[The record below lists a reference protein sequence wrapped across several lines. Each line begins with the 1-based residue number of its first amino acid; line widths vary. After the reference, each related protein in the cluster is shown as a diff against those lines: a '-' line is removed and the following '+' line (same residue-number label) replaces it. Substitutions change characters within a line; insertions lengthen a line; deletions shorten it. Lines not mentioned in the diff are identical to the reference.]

1 MRYRLSRR
9 AEQDLIEILQASLRH
24 FGARQTD
31 RYQQG
36 FENAFSLIAAFPGM
50 ARERRE
56 LNPPARVHPCGAHLV
71 LYIVDEQ
78 GILIVRLRHGRED
91 WMQVTPEDG

>member
-9 AEQDLIEILQASLRH
+9 AEQDLIEILEASLRR
-24 FGARQTD
+24 FGPRQTD

-56 LNPPARVHPCGAHLV
+56 LDPPARVHPCGAHLI
-71 LYIVDEQ
+71 LYIEDEA
-78 GILIVRLRHGRED
+78 GVLIVRLRHGSED
-91 WMQVTPEDG
+91 WMQLTPEDG